1 MTDSRRLRLNPQH
14 KDRLKRLVECWT
26 LEEARVV
33 IPDYR
38 TDVNQVVDNGKNTI
52 CLLTKTYMECLL
64 SCTIKLV

>member
-14 KDRLKRLVECWT
+14 KDRRKRLVECWT

-38 TDVNQVVDNGKNTI
+38 TDVNQVVDNEVRI
-52 CLLTKTYMECLL
+52 QY
-64 SCTIKLV
+64 VY

>member
-38 TDVNQVVDNGKNTI
+38 TDVNQVVDNEVRI
-52 CLLTKTYMECLL
+52 QSVY
-64 SCTIKLV
+64 